1 MNEIKIMS
9 QTLNKDKPTNP
20 IETSKNIT
28 DLEAQINRLKSQK
41 AALETKLKMDSK
53 RDRMQRTRTL
63 IQVGGLVSL
72 SGLLDRFGITLGDDL
87 QLNQE
92 AKEKSKIITGV
103 LMSVMEQLPPHL
115 SDTDLKRLSKKGES
129 VMTTRAIMKDLI
141 N

>member
-1 MNEIKIMS
+1 MNEIKKMP

-20 IETSKNIT
+20 IETSKDIT
-28 DLEAQINRLKSQK
+28 DLESQINRLKSQK
-41 AALETKLKMDSK
+41 AALETKQKMDSK

-72 SGLLDRFGITLGDDL
+72 SGLLERFGITLGDDL
-87 QLNQE
+87 QLNQD

-103 LMSVMEQLPPHL
+103 LMSVMEQLPPNL

-129 VMTTRAIMKDLI
+129 VMMSRAIQKDLT
-141 N
+141 